1 MRHFSGE
8 FEGVRLLMEDEL
20 YAISGGEGEDTD
32 DVQEPAPVDVDYDPN
47 TKTADVNIRLDGH
60 SSAGFTLSRNGL
72 ENIHFDLDFGNTTFN
87 SSFNLSNFGSNNT
100 LTQSLGNGLSM
111 TYSFY
116 TSPGSSQVSIG
127 LSWNF

>member
-32 DVQEPAPVDVDYDPN
+32 DVPPAPVDVDYDPE
-47 TKTADVNIRLDGH
+47 TKTADVNVRLDGN
-60 SSAGFTLSRNGL
+60 STAGLTLSSNGL
-72 ENIHFDLDFGNTTFN
+72 ENIHFDLNFGNTSFHSEFGLN
-87 SSFNLSNFGSNNT
+87 SFSSNNT

>member
-20 YAISGGEGEDTD
+20 QAISGGEGEDTD
-32 DVQEPAPVDVDYDPN
+32 DVPPAPVDVDYDPE
-47 TKTADVNIRLDGH
+47 TKTADVNVRLDGN
-60 SSAGFTLSRNGL
+60 STAGLTLSSNGL
-72 ENIHFDLDFGNTTFN
+72 ENIHFDLDFGNMSFHSEFGLN
-87 SSFNLSNFGSNNT
+87 SFSSNST
-100 LTQSLGNGLSM
+100 LTQSLGNGMSM